1 VPRAAANTLRETF
14 VPLVLIAGDTLTTF
28 AGLALGYWLRYAS
41 PLAPSSGDGIFIPVP
56 DATFARYL
64 PLIFVGVALLLVAFT
79 QFGLYD
85 SRLLLRR
92 YQSLNAI
99 LKGSAFWLAAY
110 LGVSLVLRFDPPISR
125 LFVLIAF
132 VCVVVLLY
140 AWRTLAYTL
149 VTRGPLL
156 DRLRRR
162 AVLLGWN
169 DDARALATEM
179 ARDPAHPFA
188 LAGVVTLTGDTS
200 APFTAPTVPPF
211 TAPTAPPSALTSA
224 LTPICHLLDDKLPS
238 AFPEP
243 SSIHCHL
250 LGDKLPGGA
259 PRSILT
265 LGPVSDLEAILARE
279 SADLLI
285 ITRLDLPRAEIRR
298 IVETCER
305 AYVEWKVVPG
315 AFDIFLS
322 GLRLQTIGHVP
333 VLGVEELAINRLF
346 NRALKRTFDLLGALV
361 GLVLSTPIVLL
372 LAALIK
378 RESSTGPV
386 FFRQTRVGAGHRP
399 FTLYKLRSMAPDAA
413 ATDAAQQST
422 TRTDP
427 RLLRIGAW
435 MRRWNLD
442 ELPQFWNVLRGDMSL
457 VGPRPERPYHVDQL
471 AYSIPHYLPRH
482 VVKPGMTGWAQVNG
496 LRGDSDLAARAQH
509 DLYYIENWSVWL
521 DVQITLLT
529 FVRWRSPS
537 AY

>member
-1 VPRAAANTLRETF
+1 VPRASANPLRET
-14 VPLVLIAGDTLTTF
+14 VIPLVLIAGDTLTTF

-56 DATFARYL
+56 DATFTRYL
-64 PLIFVGVALLLVAFT
+64 PLLLVGVALLLGAFT

-132 VCVVVLLY
+132 VCVVALLY

-149 VTRGPLL
+149 VTRGALL
-156 DRLRRR
+156 ARLRRR

-169 DDARALATEM
+169 DDARALANEM

-188 LAGVVTLTGDTS
+188 LAGIVTLTGDTS
-200 APFTAPTVPPF
+200 APFPSPP
-211 TAPTAPPSALTSA
+211 
-224 LTPICHLLDDKLPS
+224 D
-238 AFPEP
+238 
-243 SSIHCHL
+243 
-250 LGDKLPGGA
+250 A
-259 PRSILT
+259 PRPILA
-265 LGPVSDLEAILARE
+265 LGAVSDLEAILARE

-285 ITRLDLPRAEIRR
+285 ITRLDLPRADVRR

-322 GLRLQTIGHVP
+322 GLRLQTIGHIP

-346 NRALKRTFDLLGALV
+346 NRALKRAFDLLGALV
-361 GLVLSTPIVLL
+361 GLILSAPLVLL

-378 RESSTGPV
+378 RESPAGPV
-386 FFRQTRVGAGHRP
+386 FFRQTRVGSGHRP
-399 FTLYKLRSMAPDAA
+399 FTLYKLRSMTPDAA
-413 ATDAAQQST
+413 STDADQQST
-422 TRTDP
+422 ARADP
-427 RLLRIGAW
+427 RLLRIGTW

-442 ELPQFWNVLRGDMSL
+442 ELPQFWNVLCGDMSL
-457 VGPRPERPYHVDQL
+457 VGPRPERPFHVDQL
-471 AYSIPHYLPRH
+471 SLAIPHYLPRH

-496 LRGDSDLAARAQH
+496 LRGDSDLTARAQH
-509 DLYYIENWSVWL
+509 DIYYIENWSVWL

-529 FVRWRSPS
+529 FVRWRSES